1 MYRSVCEDR
10 VNWLGNYLF
19 SKQVSKVIGIRTVQ
33 MKCRRRAA
41 MTRTRLSV
49 TLYIRLRLL
58 IVKKVVSRT
67 SAASGTF
74 IEHPNECGTLVE
86 LKLQERT

>member
-1 MYRSVCEDR
+1 
-10 VNWLGNYLF
+10 LGNYLF
-19 SKQVSKVIGIRTVQ
+19 SEQVSRVIRIRTVQ
-33 MKCRRRAA
+33 MKCRRHAA

-49 TLYIRLRLL
+49 ALYIRMRLL

-74 IEHPNECGTLVE
+74 VEHPNECGALAE
-86 LKLQERT
+86 LKLQERA